1 MPAARRMPIPRWRSD
16 LTTLPPLPQVQRA
29 LVQATEYFAAE
40 LRQPGSRAP
49 DWTGFEWS
57 MARAAAVL
65 HGVTPLLAGVLRWRG
80 PEAWECFVR
89 QQRIH
94 TAIRQR
100 RIQALLVRIDA
111 QARRAGVAMVPLKGA
126 ALHRLGLY
134 SGGERPM
141 ADVDLLVAEADSER
155 ARQLLQAVGYLDT
168 SISWRHRVFEPAQSS
183 IATLRKV
190 DARFGEHAERPIK
203 IDLHTRIAERLPLI
217 AADVSG
223 LIFPSAPHPGLNDYP
238 SAAALFTHLLLHAAG
253 NMAMRAL
260 RLIQLQ
266 DLARLAARMQEQDWA
281 QLLAAR
287 QHRRSLWW
295 AVPPLELIA
304 LYHPQAIPAA
314 VLASLR
320 PDCPRALRALSRGQK
335 ISAVSYTA
343 LRIEAFPGI
352 AWSTSMAEKLSYI
365 LRRVIPSREL
375 RDRRRTITTEEAWA
389 MRNSWSQMSHG
400 RRMVKWLAG
409 NPLRPPAMHAVRG
422 ALEQPADLA
431 ALPPPPADACRA
443 AARMP

>member
-1 MPAARRMPIPRWRSD
+1 M
-16 LTTLPPLPQVQRA
+16 
-29 LVQATEYFAAE
+29 QATEYFAAE
-40 LRQPGSRAP
+40 LLHPGSRAP

-80 PEAWECFVR
+80 PDEWECFLS
-89 QQRIH
+89 QQRIQ

-100 RIQALLVRIDA
+100 RIEALLARIDA
-111 QARRAGVAMVPLKGA
+111 EAQRAGLALVPLKGA
-126 ALHRLGLY
+126 ALYRLGLY

-141 ADVDLLVAEADSER
+141 ADVDLLVAEGDSER
-155 ARQLLQAVGYLDT
+155 ARLLLQALGYLDT
-168 SISWRHRVFEPAQSS
+168 SVSWRHRVFEPTQSS
-183 IATLRKV
+183 IATPRKV

-223 LIFPSAPHPGLNDYP
+223 LIFPCAPHPGLNRYP
-238 SAAALFTHLLLHAAG
+238 SAAALFIHLLLHAAG
-253 NMAMRAL
+253 NMTVRAL

-266 DLARLAARMQEQDWA
+266 DFARLAVRMQEQDWA
-281 QLLAAR
+281 QLLATR

-304 LYHPQAIPAA
+304 LYHPEAIPAA

-320 PDCPRALRALSRGQK
+320 PDCPRTLRGLSRGQK
-335 ISAVSYTA
+335 ISEVSYTA
-343 LRIEAFPGI
+343 LSIEAFPGI
-352 AWSTSMAEKLSYI
+352 AWSTSIAEKLSYM
-365 LRRVIPSREL
+365 LRRVVPSREL
-375 RDRRRTITTEEAWA
+375 LDRRRTLTTEEAWA
-389 MRNSWSQMSHG
+389 MRNSWSEMSH
-400 RRMVKWLAG
+400 RKRMVKWLLG
-409 NPLRPPAMHAVRG
+409 NPPRPQAMHAVRG

-431 ALPPPPADACRA
+431 APRPPPADACRA
-443 AARMP
+443 AVRMP